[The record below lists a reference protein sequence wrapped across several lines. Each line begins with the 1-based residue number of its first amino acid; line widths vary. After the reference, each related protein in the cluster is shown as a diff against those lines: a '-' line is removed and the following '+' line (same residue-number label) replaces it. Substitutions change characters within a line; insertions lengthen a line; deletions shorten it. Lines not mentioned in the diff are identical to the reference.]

1 MKMKRLLLFSV
12 MGIILGI
19 GVAGYRLLNIENSP
33 AFFHNG
39 NWIGTTHLP
48 LGNDALITAQVTL
61 FAMYALPSNEA
72 VYLMSRRDSDGNRFH
87 GSKQYIISGN
97 LADIKARYWSITVYG
112 KDLYLI
118 PNRAERYS
126 FNNTNIVADS
136 AGNFS
141 IMLSSDEQKGN
152 WLPTPDKA
160 EFNLLL
166 RIYNGDSAFLKQL
179 SVTPLPQVKRNK
191 P

>member
-1 MKMKRLLLFSV
+1 
-12 MGIILGI
+12 
-19 GVAGYRLLNIENSP
+19 
-33 AFFHNG
+33 
-39 NWIGTTHLP
+39 
-48 LGNDALITAQVTL
+48 
-61 FAMYALPSNEA
+61 
-72 VYLMSRRDSDGNRFH
+72 MSRRDSDGNRFQ
-87 GSKQYIISGN
+87 GSKQYTISGN

-126 FNNTNIVADS
+126 FNNTNLVTDS

-152 WLPTPDKA
+152 WLPTPDNA